1 MTLIAVLEIDEEQW
15 GMNTVLRKH
24 CAHGLKPH
32 ICLKCCDHGRR
43 LDTMKLRPC
52 PECPCPTGREPHPH
66 AWELLGPAVPGEAAA
81 LRCMKCGAVKR

>member
-52 PECPCPTGREPHPH
+52 PECACPVGHEPH
-66 AWELLGPAVPGEAAA
+66 AWESMGPAFDSDDSAQM
-81 LRCMKCGAVKR
+81 RCMGCGAVKG